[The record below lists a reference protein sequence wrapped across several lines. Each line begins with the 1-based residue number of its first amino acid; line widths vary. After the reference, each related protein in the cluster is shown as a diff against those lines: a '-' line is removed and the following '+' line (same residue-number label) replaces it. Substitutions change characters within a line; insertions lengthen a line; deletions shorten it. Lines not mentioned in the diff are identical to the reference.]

1 MELVCLNC
9 DKLSENVSLCLFRVV
24 QESVNN
30 ILRHAE
36 ATSVKVEVTHA
47 AGEVFLRVKDDGLG
61 FEVPE
66 QLSHLTR
73 EDRYGLA
80 GMVER
85 AELLS
90 GVFVLTSSPGQG
102 TEVGLRLPV

>member
-1 MELVCLNC
+1 M
-9 DKLSENVSLCLFRVV
+9 
-24 QESVNN
+24 
-30 ILRHAE
+30 
-36 ATSVKVEVTHA
+36 
-47 AGEVFLRVKDDGLG
+47 G

-90 GVFVLTSSPGQG
+90 GVFVLTSSPGNG